1 MLNKVF
7 LILCF
12 FLVFSSCNKE
22 DANFLNISFT
32 PIEQYEIKNS
42 GEIISFSIKL
52 SSNSELSELVIVQI
66 VNNSIIDTIYQKQIS
81 GREKTEAYIYT
92 CPDISSLDTSDI
104 KLIFYC
110 SNTKGDINERAKVFS
125 LISENVYLS
134 ETTGHTMFSNNSS
147 EFNSYNLITGTATY
161 NSDTTT
167 HISDNTDSISDV
179 LSREWVSMSGLLFS
193 KNNSFDY
200 ANATLEGIENTY
212 STSVKK
218 EFVDQISEN
227 DIIITKIEDNYLII
241 KIIYVIDGVGSGD
254 DRYIFSIKQ

>member
-1 MLNKVF
+1 MRYSVLSF
-7 LILCF
+7 ILIIF
-12 FLVFSSCNKE
+12 IFVSCEKQNE
-22 DANFLNISFT
+22 EFLNISFT
-32 PIEQYEIKNS
+32 PTEQYEIRSS
-42 GEIISFSIKL
+42 GEIISFSIKV

-66 VNNSIIDTIYQKQIS
+66 VNNSIIDTMYHIQIL
-81 GREKTEAYIYT
+81 GLEKTEPYIYK
-92 CPDISSLDTSDI
+92 CPNISSLDTSDI
-104 KLIFYC
+104 KLIFSC

-125 LISENVYLS
+125 VISEDIFLTES
-134 ETTGHTMFSNNSS
+134 TGHTMFSNNSS
-147 EFNSYNLITGTATY
+147 EFNSYNLLTGTAAY

-179 LSREWVSMSGLLFS
+179 LSREWVSMSGLEFS

-241 KIIYVIDGVGSGD
+241 KIIYVIDDVGSD
-254 DRYIFSIKQ
+254 HDRYIFSIKQ

>member
-1 MLNKVF
+1 MLNRIF
-7 LILCF
+7 LILCL
-12 FLVFSSCNKE
+12 FLAFSSCNKE
-22 DANFLNISFT
+22 GADFINISFT
-32 PIEQYEIKNS
+32 PTEQYEIKNS
-42 GEIISFSIKL
+42 GEIIDFSIRV
-52 SSNSELSELVIVQI
+52 SSNIELSELIIVQI

-81 GREKTEAYIYT
+81 GLEKTELYNYT
-92 CPDISSLDTSDI
+92 CPEISSLDTSDV

-110 SNTKGDINERAKVFS
+110 SNANGDVNERAKVFS
-125 LISENVYLS
+125 VLSKNIYLA

-147 EFNSYNLITGTATY
+147 EFNSYNLVTGTAAY

-167 HISDNTDSISDV
+167 HISDNTDSISDI

-200 ANATLEGIENTY
+200 ANATLEGIEDTY

-227 DIIITKIEDNYLII
+227 DIIITKIEDNYVII
-241 KIIYVIDGVGSGD
+241 KIIFVIDNNGSEE
-254 DRYIFSIKQ
+254 DRYVFNIKQ